1 MEMIWLAKLLLSHLF
16 ADFIL
21 QPKKWVADRNSR
33 HFSSG
38 YLYLHTLIA
47 AGLALFFT
55 GFKYWPVA
63 LVIFV
68 SHTIIDG
75 WKSYRK
81 DEAVYF
87 LIDQFLHGLVI
98 LGCWWFTF
106 HNYADWDF
114 IRHRVN
120 SDADIWILATAFT
133 FLTWPSG
140 FLIGQLTK
148 KWRQNLNN
156 QEALES
162 AGKWIGIIERV
173 MILILVLQD
182 QYEAIGLLI
191 AAKSILRFNEQN
203 RPEQKTEYLLIGTLI
218 SMSLAVITGLI
229 AASVMTFY

>member
-1 MEMIWLAKLLLSHLF
+1 MIWLTKLVLSHLF

-21 QPKKWVADRNSR
+21 QPKKWVVDRR
-33 HFSSG
+33 KKHFSSG
-38 YLYLHTLIA
+38 YLYLHTMVA
-47 AGLALFFT
+47 SGLALFFT
-55 GFKYWPVA
+55 GLQYWSTA
-63 LVIFV
+63 LIVFV
-68 SHTIIDG
+68 SHTLIDG

-81 DEAVYF
+81 DEVTYF
-87 LIDQFLHGLVI
+87 LLDQLLHFLVI

-106 HNYADWDF
+106 YNVTDLKSAWGQL
-114 IRHRVN
+114 N
-120 SDADIWILATAFT
+120 TDADIWILTTAIT

-156 QEALES
+156 LEALES

-173 MILILVLQD
+173 MILILVLQN

-191 AAKSILRFNEQN
+191 AAKSILRFNERN

-218 SMSLAVITGLI
+218 SISLAVVTGL
-229 AASVMTFY
+229 SVERLLEIY